1 MERMKYMPALPP
13 LQNAYVSGRRADAEH
28 IFLNGNF
35 SRDNRGRI
43 AYKYAVSAAHGMC
56 SVSMPER
63 K

>member
-1 MERMKYMPALPP
+1 MELMECIPAPSP

-28 IFLNGNF
+28 VFLNGNF

-43 AYKYAVSAAHGMC
+43 AYKYVVSAAHGLC